1 MAKRFF
7 RSLTGFTLLLLA
19 LLIACRDPQD
29 SVTSGTALYVYD
41 GSAGVVQI
49 WDDLQALYD
58 NGASQLP
65 TRKLSGS
72 LIQDKVKILGIG
84 GMAFDVGSSR
94 LYLISESGDVVRIER
109 ADKQNG
115 ALSASADIV
124 SFKLDAGS
132 DRWSDGVFSQA
143 AVDRSTGTL
152 LVMER
157 NASDARIWVVASPGS
172 YGEGASVSLQK
183 LVVSG
188 GGDSGGMG
196 VAFGSGGTVYGYFT
210 GGKTIY
216 QGGTSYTGPRL
227 RSGSTS
233 GFPLDQQVIVG
244 PNTHLGSAATLGSL
258 AMDTDLNR
266 LYVLSRQNPAGTST
280 DPALLVFRAGTFNPG
295 FNTSPDATLGTL
307 GEQPDLQLIVHGG
320 SRDWLLGVT
329 GAKLGAP
336 SAVAYLWKAPSQGG
350 APKTLDLSSVV
361 DSLRGA
367 AIVGAQ

>member
-1 MAKRFF
+1 MAKRIF
-7 RSLTGFTLLLLA
+7 RSLTGFSLLLLA
-19 LLIACRDPQD
+19 LLSACRDPGD

-49 WDDLQALYD
+49 WDDLQALYE

-72 LIQDKVKILGIG
+72 LIQDKVKVLGIG
-84 GMAFDVGSSR
+84 GMVFDVSSSR
-94 LYLISESGDVVRIER
+94 LYLVSESGDVVRIER

-115 ALSASADIV
+115 ALSASVDIV

-143 AVDRSTGTL
+143 AVDRSSGTL

-157 NASDARIWVVASPGS
+157 NPSDARIWVVASPGS
-172 YGEGASVSLQK
+172 YGEGSTVSLQK
-183 LVVSG
+183 LVVNG

-196 VAFGSGGTVYGYFT
+196 VAFGSGGAVYGYYT

-227 RSGSTS
+227 RAGSTS

-244 PNTHLGSAATLGSL
+244 SSTYLGSSATLGCL

-266 LYVLSRQNPAGTST
+266 LYVLSRHNPVGTST
-280 DPALLVFRAGTFNPG
+280 DPAVLVFRAGSFNPG
-295 FNTSPDATLGTL
+295 YNAAPDSTLGTL
-307 GEQPDLQLIVHGG
+307 GDQPDLQLIAHGG
-320 SRDWLLGVT
+320 SRDWLLGVS
-329 GAKLGAP
+329 GAKLGSP
-336 SAVAYLWKAPSQGG
+336 SALAYLWKAPSSGG

-361 DSLRGA
+361 GSIRGM

>member
-7 RSLTGFTLLLLA
+7 RSLTGFSLLLLA
-19 LLIACRDPQD
+19 LLNACRDPGD
-29 SVTSGTALYVYD
+29 TVTSGTALYVYD
-41 GSAGVVQI
+41 GSAGLVQI

-58 NGASQLP
+58 NGASQQP
-65 TRKLSGS
+65 TRKLSGT
-72 LIQDKVKILGIG
+72 LIQDKVKVLGIG
-84 GMAFDVGSSR
+84 GMAFDVSSSR
-94 LYLISESGDVVRIER
+94 LYLVSESGDVVRIER

-157 NASDARIWVVASPGS
+157 NANDARIWVVASPGS

-183 LVVSG
+183 LVVNG

-196 VAFGSGGTVYGYFT
+196 VAFGSGGTVYAYYT
-210 GGKTIY
+210 GGKTIN
-216 QGGTSYTGPRL
+216 QGGTTYTGPRL
-227 RSGSTS
+227 RAGSTS
-233 GFPLDQQVIVG
+233 GFPLDQQVLVG
-244 PNTHLGSAATLGSL
+244 SNTRLGSAATLGSL

-266 LYVLSRQNPAGTST
+266 LYVVSRQNPSGAST
-280 DPALLVFRAGTFNPG
+280 DPAVLVFRAGTFNPG
-295 FNTSPDATLGTL
+295 YNMAPDATLGNL
-307 GEQPDLQLIVHGG
+307 GDQPDLQLIAHGG
-320 SRDWLLGVT
+320 NKDWLVGVA
-329 GAKLGAP
+329 GAKLGSP
-336 SAVAYLWKAPSQGG
+336 GSVAYLWKAPSLGG
-350 APKTLDLSSVV
+350 APKTLDLSSVAG
-361 DSLRGA
+361 SLRGV